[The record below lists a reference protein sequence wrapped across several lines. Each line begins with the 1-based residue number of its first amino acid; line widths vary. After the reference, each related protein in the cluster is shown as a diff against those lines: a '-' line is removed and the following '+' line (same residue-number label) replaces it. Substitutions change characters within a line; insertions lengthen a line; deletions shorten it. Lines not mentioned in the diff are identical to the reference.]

1 MTMINPDSSSEFQAF
16 EEDFEG
22 QLEFELA
29 ADLLSQSV
37 LNQSGVL
44 VEKHELRPELNQ
56 NLNSDSSQETDQGV
70 LEDVRQDRRESFTH
84 EIWGSYSNEASAL
97 HRQQMVEDSS
107 SVSVQ
112 SNQTSAT
119 QLQISLP
126 AALCDETLLQE
137 IQSIPDKMA
146 FKIGDVADLVGI
158 KQYVLRY
165 WETEFDVLKPKKAA
179 NNQRMFTK
187 KDVENVFL
195 IRKLL
200 HRDRFSI
207 EGARAAMKDLKTF
220 VRTEVKK
227 EQELTK
233 YHDKIDSATAKLES
247 LIQDIRLTRQK
258 Y

>member
-1 MTMINPDSSSEFQAF
+1 MTMINSQDSQTMMMLDEDSEN
-16 EEDFEG
+16 

-29 ADLLSQSV
+29 ADLLSHTQTMTQPNQSV
-37 LNQSGVL
+37 LI
-44 VEKHELRPELNQ
+44 EKHELRK
-56 NLNSDSSQETDQGV
+56 
-70 LEDVRQDRRESFTH
+70 
-84 EIWGSYSNEASAL
+84 EIWGSYSTSDDSIHQKEFIEDTQNTFDFVESSDGSSSIESSLENSPTLQASAG
-97 HRQQMVEDSS
+97 QI
-107 SVSVQ
+107 
-112 SNQTSAT
+112 
-119 QLQISLP
+119 QISLP
-126 AALCDETLLQE
+126 AALCDETLIQE

-227 EQELTK
+227 EQVLHK
-233 YHDKIDSATAKLES
+233 YHDKIDSATLKLEA
-247 LIQDIRLTRQK
+247 LLQDIRSLKQK
-258 Y
+258 YR